1 MTMKVKELEKFAHS
15 AWSPLSCNR
24 TYLATVTAE
33 DDREATDSNINTS
46 MASPTL
52 DIYEF
57 NVKEN
62 NLSMQTNISL
72 QIKQKATSLLWTA
85 PINND
90 HLDIGL
96 LIIGS
101 MSGSL
106 YLYDSQKL
114 ISMSQ
119 NITSSQ
125 ITTNTIHK
133 PYHINTIDTII
144 ENNVNDNSIMT
155 SYQQLSSMYITE
167 NNMSNYLY
175 TSCENIHNNVTNL
188 FASASNDEEIFIWD
202 IGKMEHP
209 MSPGS
214 KIQPLE
220 NVNQVAWNPRVQ
232 HILCSTSIG
241 RCVIWDLRKSGPV
254 LQLTKTMC
262 QVSSLSSSYGIILV
276 GCIR

>member
-1 MTMKVKELEKFAHS
+1 
-15 AWSPLSCNR
+15 
-24 TYLATVTAE
+24 
-33 DDREATDSNINTS
+33 
-46 MASPTL
+46 
-52 DIYEF
+52 
-57 NVKEN
+57 
-62 NLSMQTNISL
+62 
-72 QIKQKATSLLWTA
+72 
-85 PINND
+85 
-90 HLDIGL
+90 
-96 LIIGS
+96 

-119 NITSSQ
+119 NRTSSL

-144 ENNVNDNSIMT
+144 ENNENDNSIM
-155 SYQQLSSMYITE
+155 SSCQQLSSIYITE

-175 TSCENIHNNVTNL
+175 TSP
-188 FASASNDEEIFIWD
+188 SNDEEIFIWD
-202 IGKMEHP
+202 VGKMEHP

-262 QVSSLSSSYGIILV
+262 QVSSLSSSYDFILV
-276 GCIR
+276 GCII